1 MASNKIY
8 LTSNA
13 PKQMLGLKE
22 YDIFKLVDSAKKR
35 ALDPVLITGQ
45 EMTKAVDEIPLGVIN
60 CTGYPTDSHLRYV
73 RDLELKG
80 SKVVTPI
87 YNSKIA
93 DDKMLSYLEC
103 SNAGIPCPKT
113 FDLNLLWG
121 IEWNNMIDRIGDQ
134 LGFPCIVKA
143 HNSAVGYGVYKVDT
157 PEDLNDL
164 MGLLGC
170 TVYRHPHFHTTAS
183 LIVQEYIPESF
194 GRNIRVMVV
203 GDRVLGAI
211 QRSNPS
217 YWKTGSTRRRP
228 GNVVYGLG
236 GDNED
241 RTFFAPT
248 TELIEQSLN
257 VVKTLGINFAGLD
270 FLFGK
275 DGFIFCEANTSPNTK
290 GWEEQHPNINLAD
303 EVIDFLIKS

>member
-1 MASNKIY
+1 MSSNKIY
-8 LTSNA
+8 LTFNA
-13 PKQMLGLKE
+13 TKQLLGLKE
-22 YDIFKLVDSAKKR
+22 YDILRLMEAAKKR
-35 ALDPVLITGQ
+35 NFEATLVTGQ
-45 EMTKAVDEIPLGVIN
+45 EMTKTIPAVPYGVIN
-60 CTGYPTDSHLRYV
+60 CSGYPTDSHLRYV

-80 SKVVTPI
+80 SKTVTPI

-103 SNAGIPCPKT
+103 SSAGIPCPKT

-121 IEWNNMIDRIGDQ
+121 IEWNNMISQIEEQ

-143 HNSAVGYGVYKVDT
+143 HNSAIGYGVYKVDT
-157 PEDLNDL
+157 PEDFNDL
-164 MGLLGC
+164 LGLLGC

-183 LIVQEYIPESF
+183 LVVQQYLPETY

-211 QRSNPS
+211 QRSNPL
-217 YWKTGSTRRRP
+217 YWKTGATRRKP
-228 GNVVYGLG
+228 GNVVFGLG

-241 RTFFAPT
+241 RTYFELNN
-248 TELIEQSLN
+248 ELIEKSLT
-257 VVKTLGINFAGLD
+257 VVKTLGLGFAGLD

-275 DGFIFCEANTSPNTK
+275 DEFIFCEANTSPNTK
-290 GWEEQHPNINLAD
+290 GWEEQHSNINLAD
-303 EVIDFLIKS
+303 EVIDYLIRS

>member
-1 MASNKIY
+1 MPSNKIY
-8 LTSNA
+8 LTSNG
-13 PKQMLGLKE
+13 PKNLLGLKE
-22 YDIFKLVDSAKKR
+22 YDIFKLMESAKKR
-35 ALDPVLITGQ
+35 NYEPLLVTGQ
-45 EMTKAVDEIPLGVIN
+45 EMTRVVEEVPFGVIN

-121 IEWNNMIDRIGDQ
+121 VEWNNMIEQIKTHIK
-134 LGFPCIVKA
+134 FPCIVKA
-143 HNSAVGYGVYKVDT
+143 HNSAIGYGVYKVDT
-157 PEDLNDL
+157 PEDFNDL
-164 MGLLGC
+164 IGLLSC

-183 LIVQEYIPESF
+183 LVVQEYIPETF

-203 GDRVLGAI
+203 GEKVLGAI
-211 QRSNPS
+211 ERSNPT
-217 YWKTGSTRRRP
+217 YWKTGATRRHP

-236 GDNED
+236 GGNEK
-241 RTFFAPT
+241 RTHFEVPD
-248 TELIEQSLN
+248 ELIEKSLK
-257 VVKTLGINFAGLD
+257 VVKTLGLGFAGLD

-275 DGFIFCEANTSPNTK
+275 DEFIFCEANTSPNTK
-290 GWEEQHPNINLAD
+290 GWQEQHPSINLAN
-303 EVIDFLIKS
+303 EVIDYLITS